1 MQIHSFVSRF
11 HLQHFTCLR
20 ALALDHLHS
29 SRTISTVIGQ
39 CYELIHLDL
48 THCLF
53 SNDDP
58 SVSDLFN
65 TIWSLR
71 NLVRCHIDIRFKR
84 GMEAILPTVI
94 STSLQDLAIKS
105 FYYGSEDLARLF
117 QHTPYLRH
125 LRLVL
130 SDDAAD
136 GSLRSSIPL
145 IVRLRFSVYESSAIM
160 SDLLRKLPNLHYL
173 TAETDDLDW
182 DGHSW
187 QQMITD
193 HLPKLKRF
201 RLYMILRFADD
212 ENKEQRVDRLLESF
226 QTRFWLERRW
236 FVRCDW
242 DLCEECNKNILYL
255 YTIPFIGEH
264 YFFHEVNFRT
274 KSTCPDPENYETFEC
289 VRRLEYG
296 LCPSS
301 ETPFSSQFCFKNV
314 HHLDVSLPVDATFR
328 SMIPQFDQL
337 ISLEVGLSEG
347 NLDLDNYAELQALL
361 DQASHLYTLNF
372 RSWSSTSTRM
382 PPFDYSNSSVSRL
395 DVQKID
401 QCYNPEQCVALVRSP
416 VGLQCQVLCITV
428 ENRTSILD
436 LIEMMKGIRI
446 LNVLR
451 RDDPHSASDHRQ
463 SSSTEDELLNWL
475 QHRLPSTCTIF
486 RNNEDSY
493 NNRYETFH
501 SILIWI
507 G

>member
-39 CYELIHLDL
+39 CHQLIHLDL

-58 SVSDLFN
+58 SVSDPFN

-94 STSLQDLAIKS
+94 STSLQDLTIES
-105 FYYGSEDLARLF
+105 FYYGSEHLARLF

-136 GSLRSSIPL
+136 ESLRSSIPS
-145 IVRLRFSVYESSAIM
+145 IIRLRFSVYESLAIM

-193 HLPKLKRF
+193 RLPKLKRF
-201 RLYMILRFADD
+201 RLYMILRFTDD
-212 ENKEQRVDRLLESF
+212 ENKEQRVDRLFGAIRIYVNNAIRTFFISIHYPLLES
-226 QTRFWLERRW
+226 
-236 FVRCDW
+236 
-242 DLCEECNKNILYL
+242 
-255 YTIPFIGEH
+255 TISP
-264 YFFHEVNFRT
+264 T
-274 KSTCPDPENYETFEC
+274 KSIFEPNRLVLIRKTMKPLNVFVDSSMGSAHRRKTRYPLNFVSKTFTIL
-289 VRRLEYG
+289 RY
-296 LCPSS
+296 P
-301 ETPFSSQFCFKNV
+301 
-314 HHLDVSLPVDATFR
+314 FR
-328 SMIPQFDQL
+328 SMR
-337 ISLEVGLSEG
+337 
-347 NLDLDNYAELQALL
+347 LL
-361 DQASHLYTLNF
+361 
-372 RSWSSTSTRM
+372 
-382 PPFDYSNSSVSRL
+382 
-395 DVQKID
+395 
-401 QCYNPEQCVALVRSP
+401 
-416 VGLQCQVLCITV
+416 G
-428 ENRTSILD
+428 
-436 LIEMMKGIRI
+436 
-446 LNVLR
+446 
-451 RDDPHSASDHRQ
+451 Q
-463 SSSTEDELLNWL
+463 SSHN
-475 QHRLPSTCTIF
+475 
-486 RNNEDSY
+486 
-493 NNRYETFH
+493 
-501 SILIWI
+501 SI